1 MAAADCSR
9 HAMESLIC
17 AQRVEVDDWRYASAR
32 VDVSYL
38 TDGVQ
43 VSLTLPPNRGIMGA
57 KLARR
62 CCKHPGPWRHLTRQV
77 MQ

>member
-17 AQRVEVDDWRYASAR
+17 AQRVEVHDWRYASAR

-43 VSLTLPPNRGIMGA
+43 VSLTLPPQSRYHGSESWPGDAANTPGLGA
-57 KLARR
+57 
-62 CCKHPGPWRHLTRQV
+62 T
-77 MQ
+77 

>member
-43 VSLTLPPNRGIMGA
+43 VSLTLAPNRGIMGA
-57 KLARR
+57 KV
-62 CCKHPGPWRHLTRQV
+62 GPAMLQTPRAVAPPERSR
-77 MQ
+77 